1 MTQPIHQ
8 AIKVAI
14 VEDDPYI
21 NQGLQQ
27 YFELQSDIC
36 LILAASSVESFL
48 DSLDVAELPDIVL
61 MDIGLPGMSGIDGIY
76 HIKQAHPHIE
86 VMMLTIY
93 PDVDKIFDALCAG
106 ATGYLLKN
114 TPLPDIK
121 KSLFELKQ
129 GGAPMSPAIAR
140 KVLHRFQSSDK
151 KAKKKPSS
159 LSNLTPRE
167 KEVVEAIVDGLAYK
181 QIAQRLKIG
190 LETVRQHI
198 KNIYTKLQVNSK
210 AQVISHV
217 MNSNQ

>member
-1 MTQPIHQ
+1 MTKLHNQE
-8 AIKVAI
+8 IKVAL

-21 NQGLQQ
+21 NEGLQQ
-27 YFELQSDIC
+27 YFELQSDIS
-36 LILAASSVESFL
+36 ISKATSSVEEFL
-48 DSLDVAELPDIVL
+48 DGLEQENLPDIVL
-61 MDIGLPGMSGIDGIY
+61 MDIGLPGMSGIEGIY
-76 HIKQAHPHIE
+76 HIKQAYPNIE

-121 KSLFELKQ
+121 NSLIELQQ

-140 KVLHRFQSSDK
+140 KVLNRFQSPGKSVQTK
-151 KAKKKPSS
+151 KNA

-167 KEVVEAIVDGLAYK
+167 KEVVAAIVDGLAYK

-198 KNIYTKLQVNSK
+198 KNIYCKLQVNSK